1 MNLQPVVVIGTEIKR
16 GKLQIMYQAAELV
29 IGYPAD
35 GCMPRRMG
43 SMVSSGCTDC
53 SAFSSSSGVS
63 PDLSRSIEATVFFFD
78 FLLPEEEGAAAG
90 VEACC
95 AAAAAIASSLEVSEA
110 VAPAPASLSL
120 FMSRAACMA
129 EVMAAAVVAEEEE
142 DGAEDASLE

>member
-16 GKLQIMYQAAELV
+16 GKLQIVYHVAELV

-78 FLLPEEEGAAAG
+78 FLLLEEEGAAG

>member
-1 MNLQPVVVIGTEIKR
+1 MNLQPVVVIGAEMKR
-16 GKLQIMYQAAELV
+16 GKLQLMYQALELV

-35 GCMPRRMG
+35 GCMHRRMG
-43 SMVSSGCTDC
+43 SMVSSGCRDC

-78 FLLPEEEGAAAG
+78 FLLLEEGAAAG

-95 AAAAAIASSLEVSEA
+95 AAAAAIASSLDVSEA

-129 EVMAAAVVAEEEE
+129 EVMAAAVVAEEE

>member
-1 MNLQPVVVIGTEIKR
+1 MNLQPVVVIGAEIKR
-16 GKLQIMYQAAELV
+16 GKLRIMYQPAELV

-35 GCMPRRMG
+35 GCMLRRMG

-78 FLLPEEEGAAAG
+78 FLLLEEEGAAAV

-129 EVMAAAVVAEEEE
+129 EVMAAAVVAEEE

>member
-1 MNLQPVVVIGTEIKR
+1 MKR
-16 GKLQIMYQAAELV
+16 GKLQLMYQALELV

-35 GCMPRRMG
+35 GCMLRRMG
-43 SMVSSGCTDC
+43 SMVSSGCRDC

-78 FLLPEEEGAAAG
+78 FLLLEEGAAG

-95 AAAAAIASSLEVSEA
+95 AAAAAIASSLDVSEA

-129 EVMAAAVVAEEEE
+129 EVMAAAVVAEEE

>member
-1 MNLQPVVVIGTEIKR
+1 
-16 GKLQIMYQAAELV
+16 
-29 IGYPAD
+29 
-35 GCMPRRMG
+35 
-43 SMVSSGCTDC
+43 MVSSGCTDC

-78 FLLPEEEGAAAG
+78 FLLLEEGAVG

-95 AAAAAIASSLEVSEA
+95 AAAAAIARSLEVSEA

-129 EVMAAAVVAEEEE
+129 EVMAAAVVEEE

>member
-1 MNLQPVVVIGTEIKR
+1 MNLQPVVVIGAEIKI

-78 FLLPEEEGAAAG
+78 FLLLEEEGAAG

-120 FMSRAACMA
+120 FMRRAACMA
-129 EVMAAAVVAEEEE
+129 DVMAAAVVAEEEE
-142 DGAEDASLE
+142 DAAEDASLE

>member
-78 FLLPEEEGAAAG
+78 FLLLEEEGAAAG

-110 VAPAPASLSL
+110 VAPAPASFSL

-129 EVMAAAVVAEEEE
+129 EVMAAAAVVDED
-142 DGAEDASLE
+142 DGADASLE